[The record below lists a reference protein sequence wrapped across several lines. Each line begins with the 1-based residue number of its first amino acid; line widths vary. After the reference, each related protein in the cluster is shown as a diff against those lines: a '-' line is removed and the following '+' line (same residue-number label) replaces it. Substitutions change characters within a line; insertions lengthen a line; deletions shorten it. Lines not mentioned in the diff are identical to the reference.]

1 MKNAFVQFSLALS
14 KIQKQHI
21 QLIIILIALAVL
33 VLGAGA
39 PDGSGPF

>member
-1 MKNAFVQFSLALS
+1 MKNIFVQFGLASS

-21 QLIIILIALAVL
+21 QLILILLALAVL

>member
-1 MKNAFVQFSLALS
+1 MNNFYNRFSIVLS

-21 QLIIILIALAVL
+21 QYVIVLIIIVML

-39 PDGSGPF
+39 PDAGGPF